1 MCFSSSQKFL
11 LKCEMIFYW
20 KKWFEIYQMDIY
32 QTKFIN
38 IDKEIVIALKQF
50 FIV

>member
-1 MCFSSSQKFL
+1 
-11 LKCEMIFYW
+11 
-20 KKWFEIYQMDIY
+20 MDIY

-50 FIV
+50 YIVQLEYDYKDRTLMHA